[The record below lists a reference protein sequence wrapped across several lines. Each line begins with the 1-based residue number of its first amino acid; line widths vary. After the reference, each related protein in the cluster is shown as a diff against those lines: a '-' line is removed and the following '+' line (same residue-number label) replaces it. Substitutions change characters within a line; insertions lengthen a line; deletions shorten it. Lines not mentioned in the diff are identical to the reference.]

1 MPQIII
7 NKLGPIDHCELDIK
21 DLMIFT
27 GQQASGKS
35 TIAKS
40 VFFFKYEEIN

>member
-27 GQQASGKS
+27 GSRHRGK
-35 TIAKS
+35 
-40 VFFFKYEEIN
+40 VR